1 VGRGRGG
8 PPGGG
13 WVGAFLAAAAGDV
26 DPAWSRAWKLYSRL
40 VSRKRNFTAMWID
53 FRGEQLIWDGFLKKK
68 LLWDGNDLFSVLF
81 PMKSVVF
88 KINSLTLSK
97 AKGENFDVL
106 LQVIRAG

>member
-1 VGRGRGG
+1 VGGSL
-8 PPGGG
+8 G
-13 WVGAFLAAAAGDV
+13 WGADGEAHLAAAGLALF
-26 DPAWSRAWKLYSRL
+26 WRRL
-40 VSRKRNFTAMWID
+40 RV
-53 FRGEQLIWDGFLKKK
+53 EQLIWDGFLKKK